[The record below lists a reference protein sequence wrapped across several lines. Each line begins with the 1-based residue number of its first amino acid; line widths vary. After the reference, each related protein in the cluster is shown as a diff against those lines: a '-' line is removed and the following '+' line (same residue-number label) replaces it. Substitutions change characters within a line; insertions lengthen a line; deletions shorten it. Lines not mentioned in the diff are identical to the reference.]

1 MTTCAFLQE
10 PLLNGVAPGAQIVSC
25 KIGDTRLY
33 AREMGT
39 GLVRALNA
47 VVEVNLLTY
56 IPLLLEIWQYSSHV
70 CIQYSF

>member
-1 MTTCAFLQE
+1 MLFLQE